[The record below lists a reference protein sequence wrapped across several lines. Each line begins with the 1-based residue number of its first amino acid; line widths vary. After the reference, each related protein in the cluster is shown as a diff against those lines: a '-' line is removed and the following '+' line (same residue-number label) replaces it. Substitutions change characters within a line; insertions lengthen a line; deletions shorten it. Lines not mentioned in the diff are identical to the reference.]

1 MENGGGSLESKLAGL
16 HINDSGH
23 ISGNNSDGLFQVMK
37 AVEAAEAT
45 IKQQVEENYRL
56 RSELQKKIQE
66 LEKYKSD
73 ELKSENSH
81 SVEPWDVHHHLPDRA
96 FMSNS
101 HFRNQND
108 GPRNI
113 DNTLR
118 HTLSN
123 NVVQNDIDST
133 IQTHRESRR
142 ESDNVNGTLRVL
154 GSGQASSDPSGF
166 SQFSLPS
173 ASSFSPSRYQTEGE
187 RDRPLNVSG
196 QGLMPIAE
204 QSNANSM
211 KQDIVLQIRD
221 QEQEISQLRKLLG
234 EYAVK
239 EAQISNEKYVLE
251 KRIAYMR
258 MAFDQQQQDLVDAAS
273 KAISYRQDI
282 IEENIRLAYALQAA
296 QQERTT
302 FVSSLLPLLAE
313 YSLKPLPDAQS
324 IVGNIKILFRHL
336 QEKLFITEAKLKE
349 SQFQMTPWSSDVN
362 SNFALSPSD
371 SAVIK
376 DGLELVPQRRHSNET
391 APSSSDPQTGRA
403 WDPSGNPPYDIIS
416 GATNGMEGNN
426 LGSFSPF
433 VSRNT
438 VPPDASTQ
446 LDVSQDQSVS
456 KSKSEEIP
464 NKQVTFSELSNTN
477 GIDDPDMEINQ
488 NDREPSVSWASKSS
502 PYATALEDPISTYSP
517 YLPPVLEEPTSS
529 FSEDDDPLPAI
540 EGLQIAGE
548 AYPGR
553 ELQASGY
560 SINGT
565 TSCIFEWVRH
575 KEDGSF
581 SYIEEA
587 KQPVYL
593 VTADDVDTYLAIEVQ
608 PLDDRKRKGEA
619 VKVFANE
626 HRKITCDPD
635 MQNCIERTLQS
646 GHASFEV
653 YLWTGYL
660 DIWEPATLA
669 IKRDGFSIKS
679 SGTIGVMVTE
689 KFSPSIRV
697 SIPYGCPG
705 EFSITDSREE
715 ERLLKANDATSYSSR
730 DAIVLIMKY
739 FILKAGEKRS
749 KTRKKRLFFN

>member
-1 MENGGGSLESKLAGL
+1 MSMAHLECLVVVRRHRILQGSLSFHCLLHHHFLLAG
-16 HINDSGH
+16 
-23 ISGNNSDGLFQVMK
+23 
-37 AVEAAEAT
+37 
-45 IKQQVEENYRL
+45 
-56 RSELQKKIQE
+56 
-66 LEKYKSD
+66 
-73 ELKSENSH
+73 
-81 SVEPWDVHHHLPDRA
+81 
-96 FMSNS
+96 
-101 HFRNQND
+101 
-108 GPRNI
+108 
-113 DNTLR
+113 
-118 HTLSN
+118 
-123 NVVQNDIDST
+123 
-133 IQTHRESRR
+133 
-142 ESDNVNGTLRVL
+142 
-154 GSGQASSDPSGF
+154 
-166 SQFSLPS
+166 
-173 ASSFSPSRYQTEGE
+173 RYQTEGE

-211 KQDIVLQIRD
+211 KQIRD

-529 FSEDDDPLPAI
+529 FSEAADDDPLPAI